1 TYWFF
6 LGGHDGMS
14 MKNNVFVWTPGGTVE
29 SWGTPFN
36 SNVSKASGILTT
48 KSIFVFGGEGAA
60 PRKDIWEFN
69 EEDGKSQN

>member
-1 TYWFF
+1 
-6 LGGHDGMS
+6 MS